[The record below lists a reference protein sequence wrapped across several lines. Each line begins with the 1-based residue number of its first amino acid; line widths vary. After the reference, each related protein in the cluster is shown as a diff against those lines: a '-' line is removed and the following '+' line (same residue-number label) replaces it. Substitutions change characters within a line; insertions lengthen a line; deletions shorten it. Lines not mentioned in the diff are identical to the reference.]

1 MGKSKIEQDKRDWEG
16 GGTDQAAMLN
26 STATT
31 GSTGTATF
39 EPKLEGGPR
48 IRAEYSK
55 QSRESQGENPTTGS
69 RLECVKGS
77 ETASVRE
84 QKV

>member
-1 MGKSKIEQDKRDWEG
+1 
-16 GGTDQAAMLN
+16 MLN